1 MLLAHPSFISMLPP
15 PRQQHSQSLFMSL
28 FLFLFFSLPHSL
40 FISIFSITILNR
52 SFSSLLLSLSSLTT
66 HLYSPIPPPFP
77 ETVMLFLTCARA
89 KPIMQVRIPF
99 FFLYIPF
106 TCFFIHLNYSLPFPS
121 PPINTFPYISLLS
134 FTLYIYIA
142 TMFFIR
148 SAKRK
153 KTRYIKSNL
162 YPESFHM

>member
-99 FFLYIPF
+99 FFYTYHSLVF
-106 TCFFIHLNYSLPFPS
+106 LFISTIVYPFPLHQSTLSRTYHYYLS
-121 PPINTFPYISLLS
+121 P
-134 FTLYIYIA
+134 YIYI
-142 TMFFIR
+142 
-148 SAKRK
+148 
-153 KTRYIKSNL
+153 
-162 YPESFHM
+162 